1 MIEKPKTSGRIK
13 TTIDT
18 TGFFFKDQARRG
30 RGRTPGGSGS
40 SRGTGRR
47 SGEGEERRPGRGE
60 DRRGRGEDR
69 RGRGE
74 KRSFGGGGGGRR
86 RDFAPNVEDEKDFP
100 SLGAQ

>member
-30 RGRTPGGSGS
+30 RGRTPGGPGTG
-40 SRGTGRR
+40 RGVGRR
-47 SGEGEERRPGRGE
+47 SGEGEERRA
-60 DRRGRGEDR
+60 GRGEDR

-74 KRSFGGGGGGRR
+74 KRSFGGGGGRR